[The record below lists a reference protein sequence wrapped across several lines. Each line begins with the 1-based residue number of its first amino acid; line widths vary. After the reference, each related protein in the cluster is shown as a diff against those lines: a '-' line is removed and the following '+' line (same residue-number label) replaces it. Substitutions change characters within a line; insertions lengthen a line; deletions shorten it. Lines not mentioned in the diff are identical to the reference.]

1 MLQILADGLIIGSV
15 ISPGAIGL
23 SLTLSIVRFSN
34 FSHGELLGWGSYVAL
49 SALAVFTATR
59 ESLATP
65 LGPFTFG
72 WGMLG
77 ALVVSMAVTALLAL
91 ALTLATVTALHLFLR
106 RSTLGRAMRATAI
119 NPGLARVAG
128 IDPERIG
135 VHRRGRVPRCRRV
148 RGADPD
154 PAGAPDRSVRGETLM
169 PDLLLGW
176 LSYGSFFL
184 VFASCFAIIVLGLN
198 LQWGFTGLFN
208 VGVAGFVALG
218 AYTSALL
225 TTPDTPERLGGLG
238 WPVALG
244 WLAAMGVSGIAG
256 LFVGAV
262 ALRLRHDYLA
272 ITTFGVAVAIQLVA
286 KNATALTGG
295 PFGVQFIP
303 KPMQGWPGTGLPW
316 TLAYLALTLVLLG
329 IVYLALE
336 RLVRSPWGRALR
348 AIREDESAA
357 ASLGKRPFVFRLQS
371 FVIGSMLMGL
381 GGAVYAHFVG
391 YIAPEDFLPILT
403 FQLWAMLIVG
413 GSGNNRG
420 AVIGAFVVWTFWA
433 AAGGLLRG
441 WVRQAEQA
449 RAAALQVVLIGV
461 LIALML
467 VLRPRGLIGEEVTV
481 SRSD

>member
-1 MLQILADGLIIGSV
+1 
-15 ISPGAIGL
+15 
-23 SLTLSIVRFSN
+23 
-34 FSHGELLGWGSYVAL
+34 
-49 SALAVFTATR
+49 
-59 ESLATP
+59 
-65 LGPFTFG
+65 
-72 WGMLG
+72 
-77 ALVVSMAVTALLAL
+77 
-91 ALTLATVTALHLFLR
+91 
-106 RSTLGRAMRATAI
+106 
-119 NPGLARVAG
+119 
-128 IDPERIG
+128 
-135 VHRRGRVPRCRRV
+135 
-148 RGADPD
+148 
-154 PAGAPDRSVRGETLM
+154 M
-169 PDLLLGW
+169 PDLLGW

-184 VFASCFAIIVLGLN
+184 VFAGSFAIIVLGLN

-225 TTPDTPERLGGLG
+225 TTPEAAGRLGGLG

-244 WLAAMGVSGIAG
+244 WLAAMGVSGVAG
-256 LFVGAV
+256 LLVGAV

-272 ITTFGVAVAIQLVA
+272 ITTFGVAVTIQLVA
-286 KNATALTGG
+286 NNATALTGG

-303 KPMQGWPGTGLPW
+303 KPMQSWLGTGLPW
-316 TLAYLALTLVLLG
+316 TLAYLALTLMLLAV
-329 IVYLALE
+329 VYLALE
-336 RLVRSPWGRALR
+336 RLVRSPWGRVLR
-348 AIREDESAA
+348 AIREDEAAA

-420 AVIGAFVVWTFWA
+420 AVLGAFVVWTFWA

-441 WVRQAEQA
+441 WVPQAEQA
-449 RAAALQVVLIGV
+449 RAAALQVVLIGA
-461 LIALML
+461 LIAIML

-481 SRSD
+481 SRND